1 MLDDGIL
8 SVGLPERTS
17 VLITRR
23 YTNEEKSFGT
33 MLTLVMLVSCFPMNL
48 ITKTRQQHSQA
59 TADGPLS
66 LTAREGKSGFA
77 TGREGKGSTANTHHG
92 KLNTDRF
99 ELSSTPFSENDAAA
113 SLRSG
118 DEVTFIVV
126 LKSASLLGNY
136 SVKEISERTEAVKSP
151 GSRNKSRRLI
161 LRKSRQPRLSANQST
176 SLVLIIRLQ

>member
-1 MLDDGIL
+1 MKK
-8 SVGLPERTS
+8 R
-17 VLITRR
+17 VLALL
-23 YTNEEKSFGT
+23 
-33 MLTLVMLVSCFPMNL
+33 LTLVMLVSCFPMNL
-48 ITKTRQQHSQA
+48 IAKTSSSIA
-59 TADGPLS
+59 GTADGPLS

-136 SVKEISERTEAVKSP
+136 SVREISERTEAVKSQE
-151 GSRNKSRRLI
+151 SKHI
-161 LRKSRQPRLSANQST
+161 KAIDSAKKQAAKA
-176 SLVLIIRLQ
+176 LVKARVWF

>member
-1 MLDDGIL
+1 MKK
-8 SVGLPERTS
+8 R
-17 VLITRR
+17 VLALL
-23 YTNEEKSFGT
+23 
-33 MLTLVMLVSCFPMNL
+33 LTLVMLVSCFPMNL
-48 ITKTRQQHSQA
+48 IAKTSSSIA
-59 TADGPLS
+59 GTADGPLS
-66 LTAREGKSGFA
+66 LTARESKSGFA

-113 SLRSG
+113 SLRAG

-136 SVKEISERTEAVKSP
+136 SVREISERTEAVKSQE
-151 GSRNKSRRLI
+151 RLI